1 MRSQFSYADAVRLLG
16 GSGSPVVAA
25 LDRLTGGL
33 LLAATGGG
41 SQLALSLFDAKGEL
55 ARLSGQLVS
64 GLAER
69 LGGLGRFERTERLQ
83 AAHSVIVM
91 TAFFETLH
99 EVELPF
105 EMDELKLDRASQM
118 VSVTGHSESSARL
131 RHLVGILATGP
142 QPEYNVRMLDDIYV
156 GFADALIDYLEAL
169 AVWDRLDESQRDGI
183 RSVLREQVPARA
195 VRRYEELLRRLAV
208 DFPEVAFW
216 TNRLQHDATRVQ
228 LEELKTGLAGLG
240 RLLDGIASGRAP
252 DDRRLALARG
262 YRRVLDRPIVQSD
275 PADGV
280 VIPALGAAYLNPRFR
295 YGGVVASAP
304 LDQESWWA
312 EVPVRTDFQGFLAG
326 FLTSPQ
332 VAERP
337 LLVLG
342 QPGSGK
348 SLLTKVMAARLPA
361 ADFLPVRVPL
371 REVPADTDVQSQ
383 IEAAVRAATGERLSW
398 PDLARSAGGALPVVL
413 FDGFDELLQATGI
426 GQSDYLEQVA
436 RFQERE
442 ADQGRP
448 VAVIVTSRTAVAD
461 RARIPF
467 SKLAAVKLERFD
479 AAQVAAWLAVW
490 SDHNADRLAGR
501 GLRPLSADAALAQS
515 DLARQPLLLL
525 LLALYDA
532 EDNGVSG
539 TRTGLRESDLY
550 ERVFRRFAQ
559 REVRKEQPALAG
571 DRLDAAVE
579 AELLRLSVTAFS
591 MFVRGRQWVTE
602 DELSADL
609 AALGLEDAGPSADAG
624 FQQPLTSAQIVA
636 GRFFFV
642 HRSEATVGARRLT
655 TLEFLHATF
664 GEFLIARLVVRELG
678 ELAAASALRSR
689 RTTDDRFLAALLSF
703 TPLTGRENIVRLFL
717 GDLAADLGAAEKER
731 IGRVV
736 IDLLQQVDT
745 RDGWNSDGF
754 GPERVGLPHRCAAYS
769 ANLVLLAALLR
780 SPVSARELFPTARE
794 PVAEWRRHALLW
806 RSQFTGDGWPG
817 LTRALQIERIRTD
830 DARDLSI
837 SVTDRWLPER
847 IDPLWT
853 YDYLRNFREVGWSL
867 EYIEDLHRDSYF
879 VCDASTDVVWHALTP
894 VVEHLDGVGQGATR
908 AFGSAGGQVR
918 STTNAFLELWC
929 ASSDPA
935 EPPLDDLYLALPAV
949 ILASRSAGDAV
960 GRNALF
966 LRLLR
971 QVAADRDRLSTETR
985 VELARSFQEHIVMV
999 PWPSDFAARTWYAE
1013 AFGDLEDVPPWHTS
1027 GT

>member
-16 GSGSPVVAA
+16 GNGNPVVAA

-41 SQLALSLFDAKGEL
+41 SELALSLFDAKGEL

-64 GLAER
+64 GLGEC

-99 EVELPF
+99 EVRLPF
-105 EMDELKLDRASQM
+105 AVDELRLDRASQM
-118 VSVTGHSESSARL
+118 ASVTGHSESSARL

-142 QPEYNVRMLDDIYV
+142 QPEYNVRMLEDIYA

-169 AVWDRLDESQRDGI
+169 AVWDRLDGSQRDGI
-183 RSVLREQVPARA
+183 RSVLRDEVPERA
-195 VRRYEELLRRLAV
+195 VRRYEELLRRLAS

-216 TNRLQHDATRVQ
+216 TNRLQHDATRVR
-228 LEELKTGLAGLG
+228 LEDLRTGLDGLG
-240 RLLDGIASGRAP
+240 RLLDGIASGRVP
-252 DDRRLALARG
+252 DDRRLALERG
-262 YRRVLDRPIVQSD
+262 HRRALDRPIVQSD

-280 VIPALGAAYLNPRFR
+280 VVPALGAAYLNPRFR

-383 IEAAVRAATGERLSW
+383 IETAVRAATGERLSW

-467 SKLAAVKLERFD
+467 SKLAAVKLESFD

-490 SDHNADRLAGR
+490 SDHNAERLAER
-501 GLRPLSADAALAQS
+501 GLRPLSPHAALAQS

-539 TRTGLRESDLY
+539 ATEGLRETELY
-550 ERVFRRFAQ
+550 ERVFRGFAQ

-609 AALGLEDAGPSADAG
+609 AALGLEDAGSPAEAG
-624 FQQPLTSAQIVA
+624 FHQPLTSAQLVA

-642 HRSEATVGARRLT
+642 HRSQATVGARRLT

-664 GEFLIARLVVRELG
+664 GEFLLSRLVVRELA
-678 ELAAASALRSR
+678 ELAVVSAVRTR
-689 RTTDDRFLAALLSF
+689 RTTDDGFLAALLSF
-703 TPLTGRENIVRLFL
+703 MPLTSRDSIISRFL
-717 GDLAADLGAAEKER
+717 GHLVADLGDEQRER
-731 IGRVV
+731 IRGGV
-736 IDLLQQVDT
+736 IDLLQRGNT
-745 RDGWNSDGF
+745 REGWNRDGF
-754 GPERVGLPHRCAAYS
+754 GPAPVGLPYRCAAYS
-769 ANLVLLAALLR
+769 ANLVLLAALLGP
-780 SPVSARELFPTARE
+780 SVSARDLFPAAAE

-817 LTRALQIERIRTD
+817 LTRALRVERTRTD

-853 YDYLRNFREVGWSL
+853 YDYLRNFREVGWSHD
-867 EYIEDLHRDSYF
+867 YIEDLHRDSYF

-894 VVEHLDGVGQGATR
+894 VVEALDSAGQGATR
-908 AFGSAGGQVR
+908 AFGTAGGQVR

-929 ASSDPA
+929 ASSDPT
-935 EPPLDDLYLALPAV
+935 EPPLDALYLSLPGV
-949 ILASRSAGDAV
+949 ILAGRSAADEV
-960 GRNALF
+960 GRGALL

-971 QVAADRDRLSTETR
+971 QIAADRHRLSAETR
-985 VELARSFQEHIVMV
+985 VELARYFQEHL
-999 PWPSDFAARTWYAE
+999 PPEAWPSGFSARGWYAE
-1013 AFGDLEDVPPWHTS
+1013 AFDDLGDVPPW
-1027 GT
+1027 GPNGG